1 MGQGNAFQ
9 PEAKQRGFR
18 PKSPKSLQSAWMS
31 TPLAN
36 ATPCSSHRASERIHT
51 RKTSSTSP
59 AHSDPGGAV
68 QKSSTPS
75 TPLDG
80 VAQMLRN
87 GASEGV
93 RCSYS
98 TVCANPLLHHV
109 PACSYHPLTCVIQRH
124 PAGSD
129 PLRLHEFL
137 TYFLGPPRTQQL
149 VAWCSLVPQP
159 MSYTR

>member
-1 MGQGNAFQ
+1 
-9 PEAKQRGFR
+9 
-18 PKSPKSLQSAWMS
+18 MS

-36 ATPCSSHRASERIHT
+36 ATPCSSHRASRERIHT
-51 RKTSSTSP
+51 RKKRALHYALVRSP
-59 AHSDPGGAV
+59 AHGDSGGAV